1 MNSMINDTQVLA
13 QLELEKYIENQA
25 DEIAPEYEID
35 AVLDMDFGF
44 LYRLWLGS
52 RLLGTFYRAVADGSW
67 IAQPYCS
74 SIRYRLVTAKQAQ
87 QTIIRVS
94 GLPLGNAA

>member
-1 MNSMINDTQVLA
+1 MHQITIDAQVLA
-13 QLELEKYIENQA
+13 QRELDEYVKNQA

-35 AVLDMDFGF
+35 AVLDMDFGS

-52 RLLGTFYRAVADGSW
+52 RLLGTFYRAVVDGSW

-74 SIRYRLVTAKQAQ
+74 SICYRLVTAKQAQ
-87 QTIIRVS
+87 QTIIFVS

>member
-1 MNSMINDTQVLA
+1 MHQTTMNPQVLA
-13 QLELEKYIENQA
+13 QRELEEYMTNQA
-25 DEIAPEYEID
+25 NEIAPEYEID
-35 AVLDMDFGF
+35 AILDMDFGS

-52 RLLGTFYRAVADGSW
+52 RLLGTFYRSVADDSW

-87 QTIIRVS
+87 QTIIFVS